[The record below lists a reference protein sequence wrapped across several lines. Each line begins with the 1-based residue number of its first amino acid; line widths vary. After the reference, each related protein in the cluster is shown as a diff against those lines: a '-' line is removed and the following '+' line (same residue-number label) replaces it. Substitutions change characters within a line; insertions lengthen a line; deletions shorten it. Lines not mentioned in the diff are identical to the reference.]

1 MSTRGLASAG
11 PDRYD
16 AAMNMNTTTK
26 PLPTLRPSTGFGRTK
41 LENQM
46 LRVLRNGGNLPEL
59 RALAADE
66 ALLRSLCNLK
76 AQGLVD
82 DAGQLVPGS

>member
-1 MSTRGLASAG
+1 
-11 PDRYD
+11 
-16 AAMNMNTTTK
+16 MNTTTK
-26 PLPTLRPSTGFGRTK
+26 ALPTLRPSTGFGRTK

-59 RALAADE
+59 RALAADTSLLA
-66 ALLRSLCNLK
+66 ALRNLK

-82 DAGQLVPGS
+82 AAGQLVTT